1 MQKVPVPSDN
11 MLTYP
16 PCPPP
21 GEGARCVSSGR
32 CAESSLAK
40 ATRKSSKRESGFA
53 LGHAEAKA
61 ACLPVFI
68 SMFCP
73 SLARR
78 GSAGPSPPPAPPSGA
93 AKGRC
98 SCTGNT
104 FALEWPRE
112 GQFIKAD
119 FIMKG
124 TGEAG
129 GTGSLIYCTR
139 GFSGPLIALQS
150 LCVKCAARFSSFRS
164 VLRFLFLPSSNV
176 AV

>member
-1 MQKVPVPSDN
+1 MCQLWQMCWIKPSKSN
-11 MLTYP
+11 TEKQQEGEWFRIRP
-16 PCPPP
+16 RW
-21 GEGARCVSSGR
+21 GEGGLPSCFYFHV
-32 CAESSLAK
+32 
-40 ATRKSSKRESGFA
+40 
-53 LGHAEAKA
+53 
-61 ACLPVFI
+61 LPVTGTKGQRWAI
-68 SMFCP
+68 
-73 SLARR
+73 
-78 GSAGPSPPPAPPSGA
+78 PPPAPPSGA

-98 SCTGNT
+98 SCTGNI

-164 VLRFLFLPSSNV
+164 VLRFLFLPSSNA
-176 AV
+176 AVWTLSVRFKMI